1 MQTKV
6 SFRVMVNQRDFITV
20 REAANLLGY
29 TYQHTRLLLRQ
40 GKLRGTKIGRDWVVL
55 REDVAEYNVRKV
67 SLPLLPSTSKKGR
80 PSLGER
86 ELNAAQY
93 RRPTR

>member
-1 MQTKV
+1 
-6 SFRVMVNQRDFITV
+6 MVNQRDFVGV
-20 REAANLLGY
+20 REAAKLLGY

-40 GKLRGTKIGRDWVVL
+40 GKLRGNKIGRDWVVL

-67 SLPLLPSTSKKGR
+67 SIPLLSSKSKKGR

-86 ELNAAQY
+86 EQNESATQY
-93 RRPTR
+93 RRATRRTRQ